1 MRTRA
6 FGEPDLRVSEVGL
19 RLPASTAHM
28 VELVRAAVEEGVNYF
43 QIDRAERAL
52 LLRRALGELRHHMLT
67 GALSTPD
74 QLQATCD
81 DVLERLGDRPLD
93 VLWIKPA
100 SAGEAELERALAR
113 VQSLRAAGQIRTF
126 GFAVSHLG
134 VGQQIAAGQWAIE
147 TAGTP
152 LLQIGYSLHEPR
164 VGKELFA
171 LAGEG
176 QTMFVI
182 VLPKVTTTL
191 DTLLGADVAHA
202 VSTIARKSRQMRFLT
217 ESGRSL
223 AQSALKFALAQAS
236 VACVLPAIHSLADLQ
251 ASVVAGDAPD
261 LTQAELNRLD
271 DLAAHG
277 FHLRP
282 GEPPSVYNG

>member
-1 MRTRA
+1 MRTRG
-6 FGEPDLRVSEVGL
+6 FGELELRVSEVGL
-19 RLPASTAHM
+19 RLPASTAH
-28 VELVRAAVEEGVNYF
+28 VDELVRAAVEEGVNYF
-43 QIDRAERAL
+43 QVDRAERASP
-52 LLRRALGELRHHMLT
+52 LRRGLGELRHNMLA
-67 GALSTPD
+67 GAVSTPD

-81 DVLERLGDRPLD
+81 EVLERLGDRPLD
-93 VLWIKPA
+93 VLWIKPD
-100 SAGEAELERALAR
+100 SADEARLERALAR
-113 VQSLRAAGQIRTF
+113 VQSLRAAGQIRTY
-126 GFAVSHLG
+126 GFAVSHLA
-134 VGQQIAAGQWAIE
+134 VAEQIAAGQWAIE

-152 LLQIGYSLHEPR
+152 LLQIGYNLHEPR

-171 LAGEG
+171 LAGDG

-191 DTLLGADVAHA
+191 DALLGEEVAHA
-202 VSTIARKSRQMRFLT
+202 VSTIARKTRQMRFLT

-223 AQSALKFALAQAS
+223 AQSALKFALAQPS
-236 VACVLPAIHSLADLQ
+236 VACVLPAIHTLADLR
-251 ASVVAGDAPD
+251 AIVAAGDAPD

-277 FHLRP
+277 FHLHP